1 MKIALTGNYYSGQ
14 YEVSFLLRDK
24 NVPVFDA
31 DVVLKYILNFSP
43 KHMNK
48 ISTVFGEDY
57 YNYGLLRLNL
67 FKKTKDWDKLL
78 NVVEYDLLQC
88 YEKFRLKHINSPYTV
103 FKFSYLFERNLQ
115 DNFDKVICAYRPKS
129 YRKHDI
135 KTYTHLD
142 DTSTGLILSS
152 EMSEIY
158 KNKKSDY
165 IVYNYNLSD
174 DKFSDI
180 VTGLEKRIDQI
191 HRSIL
196 KSTYSPKDYEDFYY

>member
-78 NVVEYDLLQC
+78 DVVEYDLLQC
-88 YEKFRLKHINSPYTV
+88 YEKFRLKNKNRKSMNKDQLKQLV
-103 FKFSYLFERNLQ
+103 N
-115 DNFDKVICAYRPKS
+115 AYNQLVLK
-129 YRKHDI
+129 I
-135 KTYTHLD
+135 
-142 DTSTGLILSS
+142 
-152 EMSEIY
+152 
-158 KNKKSDY
+158 
-165 IVYNYNLSD
+165 
-174 DKFSDI
+174 
-180 VTGLEKRIDQI
+180 
-191 HRSIL
+191 SIL
-196 KSTYSPKDYEDFYY
+196 I